1 MNKKFVNLRPKSF
14 QLLKMRKLTAMLL
27 LLLTTL
33 AATAQKTVTGTVTD
47 SKGEPLYGATV
58 RETNTQNAAVTN
70 LQGKYSIKTSGE
82 GAVLMFR
89 YVGMEPYKAAVKG
102 RSIINVKM
110 NEETTKLAE
119 TVVVS
124 TGYQRLSRE
133 RSTAAFGFVDSTK
146 LNRVMHKDI
155 LSALEGQVAG
165 LRMDINPNTGENNPI
180 LRGVGTFSTDVGTK
194 PLIVVDDM
202 ATDLDLS
209 EINPYDVES
218 VTVLKDA
225 AAASIYGALAANG
238 VIVVTTKQG
247 KTDKTTVNVN
257 ADWYISSKPNFD
269 AMHYAS
275 TADVIDYE
283 TKVYHARVNN
293 NGGVNTFFSGLGNNY
308 YSPLYQLYRDQAEG
322 RISQSDVDQTLAQ
335 WKQNDFYE
343 QYRKY
348 AWRTAVTQRYNVS
361 LSQKSMQSSHFAS
374 FNYEHDKN
382 RALNDNSNN
391 FSIYLKSS
399 FKLAKWLNIKLGVD
413 TRFSNGESPDGAYT
427 SYSVQ
432 ERYASIKDAQGNL
445 VYTPYVGI
453 AGFTGS
459 AINGSR
465 LREVQEMG
473 VDALKSYR
481 FNVLESL
488 GEGLTK
494 TRNVRIRPFVNL
506 EAKFLKWFRYNV
518 MFQYEWSQNRAEAY
532 NSPDT
537 YQMRLMHNAFID
549 TNGDSLLPEGGRYYQ
564 RTNNSRRYTFR
575 NQLNFDKNF
584 LDNTHNVTAIMGFE
598 MRENRSPR
606 LIEQLMYGY
615 NDTALT
621 SVRMDWNSLA
631 TDGWQSLVYDGTQ
644 RYGGLT
650 PSQNETFH
658 RYASFYA
665 NVGYNYLYRYNVTGS
680 IRWDEADLFGLDT
693 KNQHHPLW
701 SIGAGWN
708 LSEEQFMKPLTW
720 IDFLKLRLTYG
731 VNGNV
736 DQSST
741 TYFVARY
748 RTLSVDPTNTQY
760 LNYSDDNLPNPKLR
774 WEKTTTF
781 NIGLDFRLF
790 NNILSGSLEFYN
802 RVGDDLLVRKYM
814 DSTLGATQRVIN
826 NGKMRN
832 RGIELSLNGNI
843 IRAKDWNLSAGL
855 NIAWNKNKMLR
866 VDHATTDVASV
877 FVTAPANYLIEGTS
891 YNTLWAY
898 RLSRVV
904 NGYPVILD
912 ADGNEMA
919 TFDSDGEPIDVIS
932 TSTLKGTDA
941 LVNMGTLIPIYNGSF
956 SLNLRWK
963 DLELNTLFIFSGGN
977 KLRMD
982 VTDMNALQMS
992 TEHVNDHS
1000 VKHYYEMS
1008 TTVQQWASTF
1018 SEWWRYCDQQV
1029 ASADYI
1035 KMRSI
1040 NLSYHLPASLTKKLH
1055 IGQTRLTLQA
1065 NNLFYWSAAGHDIDP
1080 ESYSLNSAGRTLL
1093 QPKTYSIGFS
1103 TSF

>member
-1 MNKKFVNLRPKSF
+1 MK
-14 QLLKMRKLTAMLL
+14 KLTAFLLML
-27 LLLTTL
+27 TMAL
-33 AATAQKTVTGTVTD
+33 AVEAQKTVTGVVTD
-47 SKGEPLYGATV
+47 SKGVPLYGVTV
-58 RETNTQNAAVTN
+58 IEPDTHNTSVTN
-70 LQGKYSIKTSGE
+70 LEGKYSINTSGD
-82 GAVLMFR
+82 GAVIVFR
-89 YVGMEPYKAAVKG
+89 YVGMEPHKTLVRGKT
-102 RSIINVKM
+102 IVNVKM
-110 NEETTKLAE
+110 NEETTQLAE

-133 RSTAAFGFVDSTK
+133 RSTAAFGYVDSTK
-146 LNRVMHKDI
+146 LNRVMHRDI

-194 PLIVVDDM
+194 PLVVVDDM

-247 KTDKTTVNVN
+247 KSEKTTVNVN
-257 ADWYISSKPNFD
+257 ADWYISAKPNFD

-275 TADVIDYE
+275 TSDIIDYE
-283 TKVYHARVNN
+283 TNVFRARVNN
-293 NGGVNTFFSGLGNNY
+293 SGGIATLFSGFGNNY

-322 RISQSDVDQTLAQ
+322 RLSQSDVDQTLAQ
-335 WKQNDFYE
+335 WRQNDYYE
-343 QYRKY
+343 QYRNY

-361 LSQKSMQSSHFAS
+361 VSQKGRQSDHFAS

-382 RALNDNSNN
+382 RAMNDNNDN
-391 FSIYLKSS
+391 FSIYLKSN
-399 FKLAKWLNIKLGVD
+399 FKLAKWLNAKMGIDV
-413 TRFSNGESPDGAYT
+413 RFVNGQSPNGSYT
-427 SYSVQ
+427 NYTMQ
-432 ERYASIKDAQGNL
+432 ERYACIRDTQGDM
-445 VYTPYVGI
+445 VYTPYVNVGGY
-453 AGFTGS
+453 AGS
-459 AINGSR
+459 AINGTR
-465 LREVQEMG
+465 LREVQEMN
-473 VDALKSYR
+473 VDALMPYR

-488 GEGLTK
+488 DESLTK
-494 TRNVRIRPFVNL
+494 SRNARMRPFINL

-518 MFQYEWSQNRAEAY
+518 MFQYEWAQTRSEMYDAA
-532 NSPDT
+532 DT
-537 YQMRLMHNAFID
+537 YLMRLAHNALID
-549 TNGDSLLPEGGRYYQ
+549 QSGECQLPNGGRYRQ
-564 RTNNSRRYTFR
+564 TTNNSRRYTFR

-584 LDNTHNVTAIMGFE
+584 LDNTHNLSAIMGFE
-598 MRENRSPR
+598 LRENRSPR
-606 LIEQLMYGY
+606 LIEQQMYGY
-615 NDTALT
+615 NDVALT
-621 SVRMDWNSLA
+621 SVRMDWQTLYSE
-631 TDGWQSLVYDGTQ
+631 GIQSLVYNNAVRMSG
-644 RYGGLT
+644 
-650 PSQNETFH
+650 PAVSQSETFH

-665 NVGYNYLYRYNVTGS
+665 NVGYNYLYRYNLTGS

-701 SIGAGWN
+701 SVGAGWN
-708 LSEEQFMKPLTW
+708 ISEEKFMKHLSW
-720 IDFLKLRLTYG
+720 LDFLKLRLTYG

-748 RTLSVDPTNTQY
+748 RTLSQDPTNTQY
-760 LNYSDDNLPNPKLR
+760 LHYNDDNLPNPKLR
-774 WEKTTTF
+774 WEKTATF
-781 NIGLDFRLF
+781 NVGLDFRLF
-790 NNILSGSLEFYN
+790 NNVLSGSLEFYN

-832 RGIELSLNGNI
+832 QGIELSLNGNI
-843 IRAKDWNLSAGL
+843 IRSKDWHFSAGL
-855 NIAWNKNKMLR
+855 NIAWNRNKMLS
-866 VDHATTDVASV
+866 VEHSSTDIASN
-877 FVTAPANYLIEGTS
+877 FIMAPMNYFIEGTS

-898 RLSRVV
+898 KLSRVV

-919 TFDSDGEPIDVIS
+919 VFDDDGNPTEVTSS
-932 TSTLKGTDA
+932 TTLKGTDA
-941 LVNMGTLIPIYNGSF
+941 LENMGTLTPIYNGSL

-963 DLELNTLFIFSGGN
+963 NLELNTLFIFSGGN

-982 VTDMNALQMS
+982 VADMNGYQMTS
-992 TEHVNDHS
+992 TFVNDHT
-1000 VKHYYEMS
+1000 VKHYYEMP
-1008 TTVQQWASTF
+1008 TTIQQWAGTF

-1029 ASADYI
+1029 KRADYI

-1040 NLSYHLPASLTKKLH
+1040 NLSYHLPDALIKRLH
-1055 IGQTRLTLQA
+1055 LGQTRLTLQV
-1065 NNLFYWSAAGHDIDP
+1065 NNLFYWSAAGQDIDP
-1080 ESYSLNSAGRTLL
+1080 ESYSLNSATRTLQ
-1093 QPKTYSIGFS
+1093 QPKTFSIGFS